1 MKTKA
6 VITSILLILGF
17 LFVDSRLNLLI
28 FKEEPSLKSSMN
40 CSVLDEVKN
49 LGVFLDSKDSKGA
62 ASSISKIK
70 LRLNLAY
77 GLETGFSNLQS
88 KPKATKESKLA
99 AGLETAKKEFTRLG
113 NLKDR
118 EIQGKIPEIEK
129 VSKETENLLKQY
141 C

>member
-1 MKTKA
+1 
-6 VITSILLILGF
+6 
-17 LFVDSRLNLLI
+17 
-28 FKEEPSLKSSMN
+28 MN

-88 KPKATKESKLA
+88 KPKATKESKLVV
-99 AGLETAKKEFTRLG
+99 GLETAKEEFEELG
-113 NLKDR
+113 NLKES
-118 EIQGKIPEIEK
+118 EIQGKIPEIQK
-129 VSKETENLLKQY
+129 VTKETESLLKPY

>member
-49 LGVFLDSKDSKGA
+49 LSVFLDSKDSKGA

-88 KPKATKESKLA
+88 KSKAKKESKLA

>member
-49 LGVFLDSKDSKGA
+49 LSVFLDSKDSKGA

>member
-6 VITSILLILGF
+6 LVSSILLILGF
-17 LFVDSRLNLLI
+17 VFIDSRLNLLI

-118 EIQGKIPEIEK
+118 EIQGKMSEIEK
-129 VSKETENLLKQY
+129 VTKETESLLKQY

>member
-6 VITSILLILGF
+6 LVSSILLILGF
-17 LFVDSRLNLLI
+17 VFIDSRLNLLI

-40 CSVLDEVKN
+40 CSVLDEVKT

-70 LRLNLAY
+70 LRLNLAF

-99 AGLETAKKEFTRLG
+99 AGLETAKKEFEKLG
-113 NLKDR
+113 NLKEI
-118 EIQGKIPEIEK
+118 EIQVKIPEIQK
-129 VSKETENLLKQY
+129 ATKETESLLKPY

>member
-6 VITSILLILGF
+6 LVSSILLILGF
-17 LFVDSRLNLLI
+17 VFIDSRLNLLI

-40 CSVLDEVKN
+40 CSVLEEVKN
-49 LGVFLDSKDSKGA
+49 LDVFLDSKDSKGA

-99 AGLETAKKEFTRLG
+99 AGLETAKKEFEELG
-113 NLKDR
+113 NLKES
-118 EIQGKIPEIEK
+118 EIQGKIPEIQK
-129 VSKETENLLKQY
+129 VTKETESLLKPY

>member
-6 VITSILLILGF
+6 LVSSILLILGF
-17 LFVDSRLNLLI
+17 VFIDSRLNLLI

-88 KPKATKESKLA
+88 KPKATKESKLVV
-99 AGLETAKKEFTRLG
+99 GLETAKEEFEELG
-113 NLKDR
+113 NLKES
-118 EIQGKIPEIEK
+118 EIQGKIPEIQK
-129 VSKETENLLKQY
+129 VTKETESLLKQY

>member
-1 MKTKA
+1 MF
-6 VITSILLILGF
+6 I
-17 LFVDSRLNLLI
+17 DSRLNLLI

-49 LGVFLDSKDSKGA
+49 LSVFLDSKDSKGA

>member
-6 VITSILLILGF
+6 LVSSILLILGF
-17 LFVDSRLNLLI
+17 VFIDSRLNLLI

-40 CSVLDEVKN
+40 CSVLEEVKN
-49 LGVFLDSKDSKGA
+49 LDVFLDSKDSKGA

-99 AGLETAKKEFTRLG
+99 AGLETAKKEFEKLG
-113 NLKDR
+113 NLKES
-118 EIQGKIPEIEK
+118 EIQGKIPEIQK
-129 VSKETENLLKQY
+129 VTKETESLLKPY

>member
-6 VITSILLILGF
+6 LLSLSLLILGF

-28 FKEEPSLKSSMN
+28 FKDKPSFNSSMN

-49 LGVFLDSKDSKGA
+49 LGDLLDSKDGKSI
-62 ASSISKIK
+62 ASSITKIK

-77 GLETGFSNLQS
+77 GLETGFSGLLS
-88 KPKATKESKLA
+88 KPKNFEESKLA
-99 AGLETAKKEFTRLG
+99 ASLNTAKKEFTRLG
-113 NLKDR
+113 NLKES
-118 EIQGKIPEIEK
+118 EIPGKIPEIEK
-129 VSKETENLLKQY
+129 FTKETESFLKSY

>member
-6 VITSILLILGF
+6 LVSSILLILGF
-17 LFVDSRLNLLI
+17 VFIDSRLNLLI

-49 LGVFLDSKDSKGA
+49 LGVLLESEDAMSI

-88 KPKATKESKLA
+88 KPKATKESKLVV
-99 AGLETAKKEFTRLG
+99 GLETAKEEFEELG
-113 NLKDR
+113 NLKES
-118 EIQGKIPEIEK
+118 EIQGKIPEIQK
-129 VSKETENLLKQY
+129 VTKETESLLKPY

>member
-6 VITSILLILGF
+6 LVSSILLILGF
-17 LFVDSRLNLLI
+17 VFIDSRLNLLI
-28 FKEEPSLKSSMN
+28 FKEEPTLKSSMN

-49 LGVFLDSKDSKGA
+49 LGVLLESEDATSI

-77 GLETGFSNLQS
+77 GLETGFSDLIS

-99 AGLETAKKEFTRLG
+99 AGFEKAKKEFEKLG
-113 NLKDR
+113 NLIVS
-118 EIQGKIPEIEK
+118 EIQSKIPEIQK
-129 VSKETENLLKQY
+129 ATKETESLLKPY

>member
-1 MKTKA
+1 
-6 VITSILLILGF
+6 
-17 LFVDSRLNLLI
+17 
-28 FKEEPSLKSSMN
+28 MN

-77 GLETGFSNLQS
+77 GLETDFSDLIS

-99 AGLETAKKEFTRLG
+99 VGLETVKNKFEKLG
-113 NLKDR
+113 NLKES
-118 EIQGKIPEIEK
+118 EIQSKIPEIQK
-129 VSKETENLLKQY
+129 ATKETESLLKPY

>member
-6 VITSILLILGF
+6 LVSSILLILGF
-17 LFVDSRLNLLI
+17 VFIDSRLNLLI

-40 CSVLDEVKN
+40 CSVLEEVKN
-49 LGVFLDSKDSKGA
+49 LDVFLDSKDSKGA

-88 KPKATKESKLA
+88 KSKATKESKLVV
-99 AGLETAKKEFTRLG
+99 GLETAKEEFEKLG
-113 NLKDR
+113 NLKES
-118 EIQGKIPEIEK
+118 EIQGKIPEIQK
-129 VSKETENLLKQY
+129 VTKETESLLKQY

>member
-6 VITSILLILGF
+6 IVSSILLILGF
-17 LFVDSRLNLLI
+17 VFIDSRLNLLI

-40 CSVLDEVKN
+40 CSVLEEVKN
-49 LGVFLDSKDSKGA
+49 LDVFLDSKDSKGA

-99 AGLETAKKEFTRLG
+99 AGLETAKKEFEKLG
-113 NLKDR
+113 NLKEI
-118 EIQGKIPEIEK
+118 EIQVKIPEIQK
-129 VSKETENLLKQY
+129 ATKETESLLKPY

>member
-6 VITSILLILGF
+6 LVSSILLILGF
-17 LFVDSRLNLLI
+17 VFIDSRLNLLI

-88 KPKATKESKLA
+88 KPKATKESKLVV
-99 AGLETAKKEFTRLG
+99 GLETAKEEFEELG
-113 NLKDR
+113 NLKES
-118 EIQGKIPEIEK
+118 EIQGKIPEIQK
-129 VSKETENLLKQY
+129 VTKETESLLKPY

>member
-6 VITSILLILGF
+6 LVSSILLILGF
-17 LFVDSRLNLLI
+17 VFIDSRLNLLI

-70 LRLNLAY
+70 LRLIRHPRD
-77 GLETGFSNLQS
+77 Q
-88 KPKATKESKLA
+88 P
-99 AGLETAKKEFTRLG
+99 
-113 NLKDR
+113 
-118 EIQGKIPEIEK
+118 
-129 VSKETENLLKQY
+129 
-141 C
+141 

>member
-6 VITSILLILGF
+6 LVSSILLILGF
-17 LFVDSRLNLLI
+17 VFIDSRLNLLI

-49 LGVFLDSKDSKGA
+49 LSVFLDSKDSKGA

>member
-1 MKTKA
+1 
-6 VITSILLILGF
+6 VFI
-17 LFVDSRLNLLI
+17 DSRLNLLI
-28 FKEEPSLKSSMN
+28 FKEEPRLKSSMN
-40 CSVLDEVKN
+40 CSVLEEVKN
-49 LGVFLDSKDSKGA
+49 LDVFLDSKDSKGA

-99 AGLETAKKEFTRLG
+99 AGLETAKKEFEKLG
-113 NLKDR
+113 NLKES
-118 EIQGKIPEIEK
+118 EIQGKITEIQK
-129 VSKETENLLKQY
+129 ATKETESLLKPY

>member
-6 VITSILLILGF
+6 LVSSIFLILGF
-17 LFVDSRLNLLI
+17 VFIDSRLNLLI

-40 CSVLDEVKN
+40 CSVLEEVKN
-49 LGVFLDSKDSKGA
+49 LDVFLDSKDSKGA

-88 KPKATKESKLA
+88 KPKATKESKLVV
-99 AGLETAKKEFTRLG
+99 GLETAKEEFEELG
-113 NLKDR
+113 NLKES
-118 EIQGKIPEIEK
+118 EIQGKIPEIQK
-129 VSKETENLLKQY
+129 VTKETESLLKQY

>member
-1 MKTKA
+1 
-6 VITSILLILGF
+6 
-17 LFVDSRLNLLI
+17 
-28 FKEEPSLKSSMN
+28 MN

-49 LGVFLDSKDSKGA
+49 LGVLLESEDAMSI

-88 KPKATKESKLA
+88 KSKATKESKLVV
-99 AGLETAKKEFTRLG
+99 GLETAKEEFEELG
-113 NLKDR
+113 NLKES
-118 EIQGKIPEIEK
+118 EIQGKIPEIQK
-129 VSKETENLLKQY
+129 VTKETESLLKQY

>member
-1 MKTKA
+1 
-6 VITSILLILGF
+6 
-17 LFVDSRLNLLI
+17 
-28 FKEEPSLKSSMN
+28 MN
-40 CSVLDEVKN
+40 CSVLVEVKN
-49 LGVFLDSKDSKGA
+49 LSVFLDSKDSKGA

>member
-6 VITSILLILGF
+6 LVSSILLILGF
-17 LFVDSRLNLLI
+17 VFIDSRLNLLI

-99 AGLETAKKEFTRLG
+99 AGLETAKKEFEKLG
-113 NLKDR
+113 NLKEI
-118 EIQGKIPEIEK
+118 EIQVKIPEIQK
-129 VSKETENLLKQY
+129 ATKETESLLKPY

>member
-6 VITSILLILGF
+6 LVSSILLILGF
-17 LFVDSRLNLLI
+17 VFIDSRLNLLI

-40 CSVLDEVKN
+40 CSVLEEVKN
-49 LGVFLDSKDSKGA
+49 LDVFLDSKDSKGA

-88 KPKATKESKLA
+88 KSKATKESKLVV
-99 AGLETAKKEFTRLG
+99 GLETAKEEFEELG
-113 NLKDR
+113 NLKES
-118 EIQGKIPEIEK
+118 EIQGKIPEIQK
-129 VSKETENLLKQY
+129 VTKETESLLKQY

>member
-6 VITSILLILGF
+6 LVSSILLILGF
-17 LFVDSRLNLLI
+17 VFIDSRLNLLI

-88 KPKATKESKLA
+88 KSKATKESKLVV
-99 AGLETAKKEFTRLG
+99 GLETAKEEFEELG
-113 NLKDR
+113 NLKES
-118 EIQGKIPEIEK
+118 EIQGKIPEIQK
-129 VSKETENLLKQY
+129 VTKETESLLKQY

>member
-6 VITSILLILGF
+6 LVSSILLILGF
-17 LFVDSRLNLLI
+17 VFIDSRLNLLI

-99 AGLETAKKEFTRLG
+99 AGLEKAKKEFEKLG
-113 NLKDR
+113 NLK
-118 EIQGKIPEIEK
+118 ESAIQAKIPEIEK
-129 VSKETENLLKQY
+129 VTKETENLLKPY

>member
-6 VITSILLILGF
+6 LVSSILLILGF
-17 LFVDSRLNLLI
+17 VFIDSRLNLLI

-40 CSVLDEVKN
+40 CSVLEEVKN
-49 LGVFLDSKDSKGA
+49 LDVFLDSKDSKGA

-99 AGLETAKKEFTRLG
+99 AGLETAKKEFEKLG
-113 NLKDR
+113 NLKEI
-118 EIQGKIPEIEK
+118 EIQVKIPEIQK
-129 VSKETENLLKQY
+129 ATKETESLLKPY